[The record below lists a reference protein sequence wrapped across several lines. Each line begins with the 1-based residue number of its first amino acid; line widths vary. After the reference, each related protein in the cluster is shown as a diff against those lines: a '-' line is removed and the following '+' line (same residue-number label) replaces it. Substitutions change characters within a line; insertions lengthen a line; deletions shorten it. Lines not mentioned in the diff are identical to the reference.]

1 MDFLVR
7 LFHTLFPLTQE
18 KMNDFIQYVGPG
30 RFHVVVFLILFCET
44 GLVVTPFLPGDSLLF
59 TLGAIGVGE
68 GAAFS
73 LAGMGVLVVVAALLG
88 DNTNYWLGRRLGPA
102 VFRKEDSRLLN
113 KKHLMKAQAFY
124 EKYGAKTI
132 ILARFVPIVRTF
144 APFVAGVGRMSY
156 PKFLMFS
163 VVGALAW
170 VGICLSAG
178 AAFGQIPWV
187 KQRFELVVVAIVL
200 ISVVPIGVEVLRA
213 RRSHGKAFAPIM
225 GDDGR
230 H

>member
-1 MDFLVR
+1 MDFFIR

-18 KMNDFIQYVGPG
+18 KLNDFIQYVGPG
-30 RFHVVVFLILFCET
+30 KFHVVIFLILFCET

-59 TLGAIGVGE
+59 TLGAIGIHE
-68 GAAFS
+68 QAAFNLVGMCFLV
-73 LAGMGVLVVVAALLG
+73 LAAALLG

-124 EKYGAKTI
+124 VKYGAKTI

-156 PKFLMFS
+156 PKFLFFS
-163 VVGALAW
+163 VVGAIAW
-170 VGICLSAG
+170 VGICVSAG
-178 AAFGQIPWV
+178 AAFGQISWV
-187 KQRFELVVVAIVL
+187 KQRFELVIVAIVV
-200 ISVVPIGVEVLRA
+200 ISVLPIAVEVLRA
-213 RRSHGKAFAPIM
+213 RSHAKRLQPM
-225 GDDGR
+225 MSDDGR